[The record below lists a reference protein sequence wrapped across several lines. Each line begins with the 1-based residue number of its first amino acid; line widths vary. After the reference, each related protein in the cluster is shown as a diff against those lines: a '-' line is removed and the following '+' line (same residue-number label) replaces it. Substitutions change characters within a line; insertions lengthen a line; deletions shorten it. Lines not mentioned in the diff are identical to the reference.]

1 MFDKLGWLTV
11 NQLIRYFTLLA
22 VYRIRMTGEPEYLA
36 ASLCNDNRN
45 NRIIVQNAKK
55 SFALKSFKIRG
66 ACHWNDLPSKIRSV
80 VKIGQFKREIKTWI
94 KQNVPRFLD

>member
-22 VYRIRMTGEPEYLA
+22 VFRVRMTGEPEYFA
-36 ASLCNDNRN
+36 ASLCNDSRN

-55 SFALKSFKIRG
+55 SFALKSFKIRS
-66 ACHWNDLPSKIRSV
+66 L